1 MSAIELWKGP
11 HLSSLYQYVS
21 NGGLEL
27 KSDGLEV
34 NTAMGQYKYKYQYKF
49 IYQEAAIQIDI
60 L

>member
-1 MSAIELWKGP
+1 MIWKGP